1 MDNIYVAHG
10 LETTPDIM
18 RNGETLLVITFT
30 ETEGMAAK
38 EPVDQLEN
46 DVSEVSG
53 SSSEEEECNYY
64 DANPVSN

>member
-1 MDNIYVAHG
+1 
-10 LETTPDIM
+10 M